1 MKKRKMTANDLMKI
15 KFVRYVCLSPDES
28 KVIFTAQVAAEN
40 KKKYYSHIYM
50 VNVDGTGLR
59 KFTFGE
65 VTDSSPLFSPDGEWI
80 FFTSKRNDKK
90 GVYKMS
96 TTGGEPQKV
105 VSDDG
110 IYSDISISPDGKKIL
125 CVYAK
130 ADDVPK
136 DKDGKR
142 EAPVYRHITRL
153 FYKLDNL
160 GFMPKDPGHIFIVD
174 VETGKKKQIT
184 RGKNGERSP
193 AWIGNGNSIA
203 YVANIQKDPDSNF
216 MYDDI
221 FVVSIKGGISKKL
234 NKPAGPV
241 ETIAVSPDGKEIAF
255 IGHSNPEDAWGTEP
269 AHIWKV
275 PVRGGKAVD
284 LTPRLD
290 RETID
295 STISDTAEGH
305 VILKPIWSANSKEIY
320 FQLSENGST
329 RFYKIRASG
338 RGLTKVIGGK
348 IHVTAVSMAGKS
360 KVIVTAISNSAMPAE
375 IFISRIKI
383 GVKPKQITNL
393 NGPLTRDIDIRKPE
407 EMIVRGHD
415 GYPIHAWVLKPP
427 GFSPSKKYPSI
438 FQIHGGPRVQYGHT
452 FFHEMQFLAA
462 CGYVVYYC
470 NPRGSQGYGK
480 KHAESIIDAWGTFD
494 FEDCMSLACHM
505 AAQKYINKNKMG
517 VTGGSYGGYMTN
529 WIVSHTNMFKA
540 AVTQRSVVNFISFF
554 GSSDIGFDLD
564 REIKGSP
571 WKNLDSWWEMSPIK
585 HVAKIKTPLLIIH
598 SENDLRCPIEQA
610 EQLYISLK
618 KLRRKV
624 EMVRFP
630 EEPHGLSR
638 CGRPDR
644 RIARLEW
651 IKKWFD
657 RYLKGKK

>member
-1 MKKRKMTANDLMKI
+1 MKKRILTADDLLKI
-15 KFVRYVCLSPDES
+15 KFIRDVCLSPDES
-28 KVIFTAQVAAEN
+28 RIVFTVQIVSEN

-50 VNVDGTGLR
+50 ANVDGTGLR

-65 VTDSSPLFSPDGEWI
+65 VSDSGPMFSPDGEWI

-105 VSDDG
+105 ISDDG
-110 IYSDISISPDGKKIL
+110 TFSDISISPDGKKML
-125 CVYAK
+125 CVYAR

-136 DKDGKR
+136 DKDGKKK
-142 EAPVYRHITRL
+142 APVYRHITRL

-160 GFMPKDPGHIFIVD
+160 GFMPKDPGHIYIID

-184 RGKNGERSP
+184 RSKNGERSA
-193 AWIGNGNSIA
+193 AWIGKGNSIA
-203 YVANIQKDPDSNF
+203 YVANIQKDRDSKF

-221 FVVSIKGGISKKL
+221 FVVSIRGGSPKKL

-275 PVRGGKAVD
+275 PVGGGKSID

-295 STISDTAEGH
+295 STISDTAEVHG
-305 VILKPIWSANSKEIY
+305 VLKPIWSANSKEIY

-329 RFYKIRASG
+329 RLYKIRASG

-348 IHVTAVSMAGKS
+348 IHVAAVSMAGKN
-360 KVIVTAISNSAMPAE
+360 KVVVTAISNSSMPAE
-375 IFISRIKI
+375 IFLSQTKI
-383 GVKPKQITNL
+383 GPKPKQITSL
-393 NGPLTRDIDIRKPE
+393 NGPLVKDIDIRKPE

-415 GYPIHAWVLKPP
+415 GYPIHAWILKPP
-427 GFSPSKKYPSI
+427 NFSPSKKYPSI

-494 FEDCMSLACHM
+494 FEDCMSLATHI
-505 AAQKYINKNKMG
+505 ASQKYINKNKMG

-624 EMVRFP
+624 EMIRFP

-651 IKKWFD
+651 MKKWFD
-657 RYLKGKK
+657 LYLKGKR